1 MQPKAKKLIFITI
14 LLTGCI
20 ITSLISTNDEAKTL
34 PVSSLPQSAQGA
46 VTSKAAQTKTVRVQV
61 SGAVLEPGIYDVHAS
76 RRVEEAIAAAGGMTE
91 NADSERV
98 NLVRKVR
105 DGMQIRVPVQKAART
120 SRTQRKSAQAKS
132 GLSESASKKYGSA
145 KAGSGRNNSMMQNVR
160 INSASCSSCRVLVL
174 RWRSAL
180 WKQEKAGV
188 SPVRMICCVCRES
201 VKLSWQSCVIMW
213 RWISAAEN
221 TLSTIIFTVHAALYI
236 ILSFVYRATVRRA
249 AACCLFRTAGCSAGR
264 SGAFERAQTGWL

>member
-61 SGAVLEPGIYDVHAS
+61 SGAVLEPGIYDVPAS
-76 RRVEEAIAAAGGMTE
+76 CRVEEAIAAAGGMTE

-105 DGMQIRVPVQKAART
+105 DGMQIRVPVQKAAQT
-120 SRTQRKSAQAKS
+120 NRTQRKNAQAKS
-132 GLSESASKKYGSA
+132 GLGASTTKKSSSTR
-145 KAGSGRNNSMMQNVR
+145 AGTEKNNSAVQIVR
-160 INSASCSSCRVLVL
+160 INSASVSELQQLPGIGPALAQRIVETRNSGRFTSVEDLLRVPGIGKAKLAKL
-174 RWRSAL
+174 RDYV
-180 WKQEKAGV
+180 EV
-188 SPVRMICCVCRES
+188 D
-201 VKLSWQSCVIMW
+201 
-213 RWISAAEN
+213 
-221 TLSTIIFTVHAALYI
+221 
-236 ILSFVYRATVRRA
+236 
-249 AACCLFRTAGCSAGR
+249 
-264 SGAFERAQTGWL
+264 